1 MRDGAGG
8 SRDRAPLLATA
19 APAAVVSLRSVV
31 KVYESPAGP
40 YTALKGVDLEI
51 NAGEFAAVIGK
62 SGSGKSTLI
71 NMVTGIDRP
80 TSGEVIVAGTPVH
93 TLDEG
98 ATASW
103 RGRSVGVV
111 FQFFQLLPTLTLLEN
126 VMLPMDFCNVHPPAE
141 REPRA
146 RALLDRVGLG
156 SQAGKMPFEL
166 SGGQQQRVAIA
177 RALANDPPLVVA
189 DEPTGNLDSKT
200 ADQIFEL
207 FRELIAGG
215 KTILMVTHDSDL
227 ARRATR
233 TVVVADGEVV
243 NQYVTTALAML
254 DVDQFTQATAHLERA
269 RYQPG
274 EYVIR
279 QGDAADRFY
288 VLVSGEVEVL
298 LRHPA
303 GQEIVVARLRPG
315 AYFGEI
321 AFLTHGARTASVR
334 VTPDGPVEVMA
345 LDGTTFD
352 SLVRESDYVREQFA
366 HVADARSRQ
375 NQGTVAGP
383 A

>member
-1 MRDGAGG
+1 
-8 SRDRAPLLATA
+8 
-19 APAAVVSLRSVV
+19 VV

-345 LDGTTFD
+345 LDGTTFE